1 MISYEVIFY
10 NKDMEKVERY
20 EYHNL
25 PKYDKLVAYG
35 KTQGYKRIKVLE
47 VSVLKSEDIGQ
58 IIKQRFH
65 KEDKMKIGK
74 FEIDDTVLIFIVM
87 VIAMIAIAII
97 NK

>member
-1 MISYEVIFY
+1 M
-10 NKDMEKVERY
+10 
-20 EYHNL
+20 
-25 PKYDKLVAYG
+25 
-35 KTQGYKRIKVLE
+35 
-47 VSVLKSEDIGQ
+47 
-58 IIKQRFH
+58 KQRFH